1 MRRIVLVFAVCIL
14 YALLYCAKAYAQYT
28 PEGVLVGDIDGNGV
42 VTVADAVLA
51 LRFALGLASPT
62 LQQEAA
68 LPKNINPADSN
79 YPQAG
84 VQTALM
90 ILRVA
95 LGLDSFPPETAPVKV
110 TDATFE
116 RIVLKSRIP
125 VLVDFYAQWCGWCQK
140 LSPVIEALA
149 LRYSGRVR
157 FAKLDV
163 DANPRSS
170 DKYGI
175 RSVPTMILFKNG
187 QQADKTVGYA
197 EEDELADWLEKR
209 L

>member
-1 MRRIVLVFAVCIL
+1 MYRVTLVLAVCV
-14 YALLYCAKAYAQYT
+14 LLLNCVGARAQYT
-28 PEGVLVGDIDGNGV
+28 PDGILVGDVDGNGT
-42 VTVADAVLA
+42 VTVADAVLT
-51 LRFALGLASPT
+51 LRFALGLANPT
-62 LQQEAA
+62 PEQEAA
-68 LPKNINPADSN
+68 LPKNTVSTDPSQPKAS
-79 YPQAG
+79 
-84 VQTALM
+84 VQTALL

-95 LGLDSFPPETAPVKV
+95 VGLDSFPPEKTSVKV

-116 RIVLKSRIP
+116 RIVLKSNIP

-157 FAKLDV
+157 FAKLDI
-163 DANPRSS
+163 DANPESKN
-170 DKYGI
+170 KYGI
-175 RSVPTMILFKNG
+175 RSIPTMILFKNG
-187 QQADKTVGYA
+187 QQVDKTVGYA